1 MGACFSCKII
11 KLSLASPE
19 ENKNQRIAT
28 VLVTSEESEVA
39 CIGKKKKNCLERFMY
54 LRMLMGWS
62 VLARMRIR

>member
-11 KLSLASPE
+11 KLSLASPK

-39 CIGKKKKNCLERFMY
+39 CVGQKKL
-54 LRMLMGWS
+54 LRKIHVFTYVDGS
-62 VLARMRIR
+62 VCVSANAN